1 VARDRQRAKQRRARR
16 AGAPGNPGPAPSRPH
31 RENVPGELDHASG
44 EVDEFEAA
52 IVTGSGQREA
62 NADAQAA
69 FGGEEAEETD
79 DRELERQAVE
89 SAPAAARAAE
99 RPAAAPTR
107 RGPARFIAFLRA
119 CWSEL
124 QRVQW
129 PDRRQ
134 VAQAT
139 AVVIGFVIVAGLY
152 LGVADYVAKQLV
164 NAII

>member
-1 VARDRQRAKQRRARR
+1 MARDRQRAKQRRRARAANPDGTR
-16 AGAPGNPGPAPSRPH
+16 PGAPARAELSD
-31 RENVPGELDHASG
+31 ELDHSTY

-52 IVTGSGQREA
+52 MVTGSGQREA

-69 FGGEEAEETD
+69 FGEEAEEAA
-79 DRELERQAVE
+79 LEREAVA

-99 RPAAAPTR
+99 RPPAPTK

-152 LGVADYVAKQLV
+152 LGVADYAAKELV